1 MASRRQIREA
11 AVQLLYAHESSPT
24 DQGGADL
31 WALIN
36 DRSGLTFDKARV
48 KMLAH
53 LMQGRPAIAKKLC
66 NILTDCQAAIHAAD
80 PLRKLAKQFAAL
92 STEEERH
99 AETSKNLLSLTKA
112 DLGGWR
118 GDLVKFLL
126 KSVDLKKK
134 RAELLPTIDRFPA
147 QQSSD
152 LKKIFARLDDY
163 DDRAHM
169 VQFPEHFPEQ
179 RDLDHLHRL
188 LKGMKALE
196 QEVESQVNAVEE
208 KQQDLD
214 QLINEA
220 STNFDIS
227 RLSKVDLAI
236 LRLATWEI
244 KSLPDLD
251 SAISI
256 NEAIDLARSFSGD
269 ESATFVNGLLDTIA
283 KG

>member
-11 AVQLLYAHESSPT
+11 AVQLLYARESSPT
-24 DQGGADL
+24 NQGGAEL
-31 WALIN
+31 WVLIN
-36 DRSGLTFDKARV
+36 DRTGLTYDKARV

-53 LMQGRPAIAKKLC
+53 LMQGRPATAKKLY
-66 NILTDCQAAIHAAD
+66 NMLTDCQAALHATD
-80 PLRKLAKQFAAL
+80 PSEKLAKQFAAL
-92 STEEERH
+92 SSEEERH
-99 AETSKNLLSLTKA
+99 AETSKTLLSLTKA

-118 GDLVKFLL
+118 GDLAKFLL
-126 KSVDLKKK
+126 KSAELKKK
-134 RAELLPTIDRFPA
+134 RAELLPAIAGFPP

-163 DDRAHM
+163 DERARM
-169 VQFPEHFPEQ
+169 VQFPDHFPEQ

-188 LKGMKALE
+188 LKEMKALE
-196 QEVESQVNAVEE
+196 QEVESQVNAVEG
-208 KQQDLD
+208 KQKELD
-214 QLINEA
+214 QLINAA

-227 RLSKVDLAI
+227 RLSRVDLAI

-244 KSLPDLD
+244 KHLPELD